1 MGLVSFDITCPHC
14 LKERA
19 VIEAFAEKQIEKTP
33 LFNVAFVCRS
43 CHLGGVAIVEIPS
56 DHYHGPMAESQK
68 KDLDILI
75 SGNSQYRFR
84 KIYPAVKKITAPEYT
99 PPLADRTFVEAKE
112 DLQRRRYDTV
122 VILCRRVLDI
132 STKKLL
138 CDEAGTES
146 LSQRIQMIYKKGL
159 ITEQMKEWAHI
170 VRIDANKAVHTDEV
184 FTPIEA
190 SQILS
195 FTEMFLVYAFTL
207 PAMVAAR
214 REQKRSDSASI

>member
-43 CHLGGVAIVEIPS
+43 CHRGGVAIVEIPS

-84 KIYPAVKKITAPEYT
+84 KIYPAVKKNYRTRIYAPG
-99 PPLADRTFVEAKE
+99 
-112 DLQRRRYDTV
+112 
-122 VILCRRVLDI
+122 CRPYF
-132 STKKLL
+132 
-138 CDEAGTES
+138 C
-146 LSQRIQMIYKKGL
+146 
-159 ITEQMKEWAHI
+159 
-170 VRIDANKAVHTDEV
+170 
-184 FTPIEA
+184 
-190 SQILS
+190 
-195 FTEMFLVYAFTL
+195 
-207 PAMVAAR
+207 
-214 REQKRSDSASI
+214 